1 MASEPFLTVGKA
13 RTGELVSIDTQRS
26 GVCELV
32 CPFCSRALVA
42 VRGQVRI
49 HHFRHDG
56 ATCRESKRPLS
67 LIPGWDHFNLS
78 LSASVVDELLHQT
91 SKSYFPT
98 YLSRK
103 PSLMIGRMERYG
115 LIEHG
120 FMGHW
125 QLTDTAQVVTGMLTL
140 SKFDPWLRRR
150 LQERLSEKREL
161 VAAGQLHP
169 AHFQVEASRQEQILS
184 ATLYLFELVSSD
196 GTTFYKIG
204 RTLRS
209 VEQRLAEVSRDM
221 TATLNVPIQGK
232 ILKAIEGAGHIEKY
246 TLWKYRASLLAI
258 GRYQEYLQLVPGDLR
273 GLKSELT
280 RFENSRDAFN
290 ESEVVIVSGKWT
302 NEDIEPGPAGDPG

>member
-1 MASEPFLTVGKA
+1 MAIEPFLTVGKA
-13 RTGELVSIDTQRS
+13 RDGELVSIDTQNS
-26 GVCELV
+26 GLCDLV
-32 CPFCSRALVA
+32 CPFCLRALVA

-56 ATCRESKRPLS
+56 STCRESKRPLF

-78 LSASVVDELLHQT
+78 LPASVVDELFYQT
-91 SKSYFPT
+91 SKSYFPS
-98 YLSRK
+98 YLDRK
-103 PSLMIGRMERYG
+103 PSLMLGRMERYG

-120 FMGHW
+120 YRGHW
-125 QLTDTAQVVTGMLTL
+125 QLTDTAQVVTGMLSL
-140 SKFDPWLRRR
+140 SKFDPWLRKR
-150 LQERLSEKREL
+150 LQERLCEKRGL

-169 AHFQVEASRQEQILS
+169 AHYQVEASRQEQILS
-184 ATLYLFELVSSD
+184 ATLYLFELVSAD
-196 GTTFYKIG
+196 GATFYKIG
-204 RTLRS
+204 RTLRN

-221 TATLNVPIQGK
+221 KLMLHVPIQGK

-258 GRYQEYLQLVPGDLR
+258 GRYQEYLQLMPGDLR

-290 ESEVVIVSGKWT
+290 ESEVVIASGKWT
-302 NEDIEPGPAGDPG
+302 NEGRVPGPTRDPG